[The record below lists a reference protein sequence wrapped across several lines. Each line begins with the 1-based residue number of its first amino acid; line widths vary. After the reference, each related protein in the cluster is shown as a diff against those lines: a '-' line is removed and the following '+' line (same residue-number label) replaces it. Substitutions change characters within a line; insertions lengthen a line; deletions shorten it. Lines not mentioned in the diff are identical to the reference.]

1 MTEELSE
8 LGSDNKEKKLFSQGR
23 ACKESRSHCMWDWKW
38 CSSVGDCEA
47 RTSLWRCTYLFHDWD
62 HSQAYKSYRLWK
74 SWMTL
79 TQSDKISKA
88 KRRENTPL
96 WSMLT
101 WGDEGLVH
109 QLKRYIL
116 SCSTQPGSRSTK
128 KNFLEKL
135 SESIPKIQQGSI
147 KVDRHTGLYVHSAL
161 LVPAMFTQS

>member
-1 MTEELSE
+1 
-8 LGSDNKEKKLFSQGR
+8 
-23 ACKESRSHCMWDWKW
+23 
-38 CSSVGDCEA
+38 
-47 RTSLWRCTYLFHDWD
+47 
-62 HSQAYKSYRLWK
+62 
-74 SWMTL
+74 MTL
-79 TQSDKISKA
+79 TQSDEISKA

-96 WSMLT
+96 RSVLT
-101 WGDEGLVH
+101 WGDEELVH

-147 KVDRHTGLYVHSAL
+147 KVDRHTGLYIHSAL

>member
-1 MTEELSE
+1 
-8 LGSDNKEKKLFSQGR
+8 
-23 ACKESRSHCMWDWKW
+23 
-38 CSSVGDCEA
+38 
-47 RTSLWRCTYLFHDWD
+47 
-62 HSQAYKSYRLWK
+62 
-74 SWMTL
+74 MTL
-79 TQSDKISKA
+79 TQSNEISEA

-96 WSMLT
+96 QSVLT

-116 SCSTQPGSRSTK
+116 SCSTQPGSQSTK

-147 KVDRHTGLYVHSAL
+147 KVDRHTGLYIRSAL